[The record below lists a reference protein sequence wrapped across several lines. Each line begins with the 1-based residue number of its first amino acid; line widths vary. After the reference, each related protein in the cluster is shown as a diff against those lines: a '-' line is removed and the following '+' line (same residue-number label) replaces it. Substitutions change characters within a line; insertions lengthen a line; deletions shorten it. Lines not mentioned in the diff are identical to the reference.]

1 LIHLFFN
8 IIGSIIFLVPPISNL
23 LLTAVT
29 TITPGVNGEV
39 VAKQIANAHTIFN
52 VVNTILLLPFTKHLV
67 GLVNFIL
74 PGEDEKEVA
83 GVKYIGD
90 RLLETPP
97 IAFGQCTKEIIRMG
111 NLAKENLEIALKGF
125 NEGNLDITNSVYK
138 NEALINILET
148 DITKYLVKLS
158 NSDIGDEQRSVLASY
173 FHVVN
178 DIERI
183 GDHAENIA
191 DWAMEKNAKNIN
203 FSSAAM
209 DELNLMSKL
218 CISSLDY
225 SIDCFSH
232 YTTEKAMSVR
242 SIEGEIDSLEKS
254 LKSSH
259 IRRLN
264 TGVCSATVGAMFLD
278 IISNLE
284 RVGDHSVNI
293 AEILSEL

>member
-1 LIHLFFN
+1 MEALPVDVAIPILYGTNIGTCVTALLSCVGTSRTAKKAALIHLFFN

-29 TITPGVNGEV
+29 TITPGVSGEV
-39 VAKQIANAHTIFN
+39 VAKQIANAHTVFN
-52 VVNTILLLPFTKHLV
+52 VVNTILLLPFTKYLV

-83 GVKYIGD
+83 GVKYIDD

-138 NEALINILET
+138 NESLINILET

-191 DWAMEKNAKNIN
+191 DWAMEKECK
-203 FSSAAM
+203 
-209 DELNLMSKL
+209 K
-218 CISSLDY
+218 Y
-225 SIDCFSH
+225 
-232 YTTEKAMSVR
+232 
-242 SIEGEIDSLEKS
+242 
-254 LKSSH
+254 
-259 IRRLN
+259 
-264 TGVCSATVGAMFLD
+264 
-278 IISNLE
+278 
-284 RVGDHSVNI
+284 
-293 AEILSEL
+293 